1 MNKIKLVL
9 LCAAL
14 LLVSCKTK
22 EKLAYFEDLSTATEG
37 VMGSSTYEI
46 RIVPQDELFITVTSL
61 SPQATADRKSVV

>member
-37 VMGSSTYEI
+37 VMGSST
-46 RIVPQDELFITVTSL
+46 
-61 SPQATADRKSVV
+61 